1 MQNILI
7 IGGNAAGL
15 TAASRAKR
23 LDPRLNVTVLEKSPY
38 ISYST
43 CGIPY
48 YFAKMVESSDLVS
61 YTPDSFE
68 KERGI
73 KVHNNTRIDEI
84 SPSRKR
90 VMGTRSDTDERVEF
104 SYERLLIATGVK
116 PKLPD
121 VPGTGLKNVFTIIDL
136 QDAIRINEA
145 LEKAQRVAII
155 GAGYVGLE
163 VAECLQSVGKTVHL
177 FEREPQVLPGID
189 HDMAQIIEYELQR
202 FGVILSVGA
211 KVLAL
216 VGSDGRVN
224 GVKAASGL
232 GIAPA
237 DVVLLDTGVV
247 PNVDLAHEAG
257 IQTGVTGAISVNSY
271 METNVPTIFAA
282 GNCAETYCAIRRRP
296 ILHYIGTVAAKQ
308 GRVAGDNLAARRT
321 KFLGAVGTTVLK
333 VFDLAVGRTG
343 LSSREAA
350 AESIPVVSARIEA
363 LDRAAYYPT
372 ARKIWVKLIA
382 ERESRKLIGAQV
394 VGYGEASKRI
404 DVAATAITAGMR
416 VDELAQIDLAYSPPY
431 GNLWDPLLVAAQK
444 LLRQMALW

>member
-61 YTPDSFE
+61 YTPESFE

-90 VMGTRSDTDERVEF
+90 VMGTRLDTDERVEF

-121 VPGTGLKNVFTIIDL
+121 IPGTGLKNVFTIIDL
-136 QDAIRINEA
+136 QDAIRISEA
-145 LEKAQRVAII
+145 LDKAQRVAII

-163 VAECLQSVGKTVHL
+163 VAECLQTLGKTVHL

-202 FGVILSVGA
+202 FGVMLSVGA

-216 VGSDGRVN
+216 VGSDGRIAR
-224 GVKAASGL
+224 GHGGHQGADRPRRAAAGPASG
-232 GIAPA
+232 
-237 DVVLLDTGVV
+237 
-247 PNVDLAHEAG
+247 
-257 IQTGVTGAISVNSY
+257 
-271 METNVPTIFAA
+271 
-282 GNCAETYCAIRRRP
+282 RRP
-296 ILHYIGTVAAKQ
+296 PRH
-308 GRVAGDNLAARRT
+308 
-321 KFLGAVGTTVLK
+321 VL
-333 VFDLAVGRTG
+333 
-343 LSSREAA
+343 
-350 AESIPVVSARIEA
+350 P
-363 LDRAAYYPT
+363 DRAAP
-372 ARKIWVKLIA
+372 AQPALPGLPRPGRK
-382 ERESRKLIGAQV
+382 
-394 VGYGEASKRI
+394 VGP
-404 DVAATAITAGMR
+404 AGGI
-416 VDELAQIDLAYSPPY
+416 LQ
-431 GNLWDPLLVAAQK
+431 
-444 LLRQMALW
+444 